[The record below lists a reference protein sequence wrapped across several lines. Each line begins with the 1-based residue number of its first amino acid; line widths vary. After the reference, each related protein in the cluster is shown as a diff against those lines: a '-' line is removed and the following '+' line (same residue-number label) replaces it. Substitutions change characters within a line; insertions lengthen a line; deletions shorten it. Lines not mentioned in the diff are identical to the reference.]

1 MSNKTTL
8 QTNNNKLSANN
19 TDLASILNTINNL
32 PEAGSG
38 GSGGSQENINVT
50 FNISFSSGYSKATLY
65 TFLSLYAPRYTE
77 NGLEYFK
84 IESSGTYSIA
94 KGQPIFMDGGHSE
107 KMTDFY
113 LTDDMYYNE
122 NINIIVAESTGTMYR
137 TSIICSALA
146 QTNIDLECYVSSW

>member
-19 TDLASILNTINNL
+19 TNLASILNTINSL

-50 FNISFSSGYSKATLY
+50 FNISFSSGYSNATIY

-77 NGLEYFK
+77 NGLEYFE

-94 KGQPIFMDGGHSE
+94 KDQPIFMNGGHNE

-122 NINIIVAESTGTMYR
+122 NINILVAESTGTMGR